1 MATFPSNRPTTD
13 VEGKGADSF
22 ATRSKA
28 GSNAGAQKLFG
39 AMWAVGQRWGRQGSG
54 EGRGSS
60 FASAKASSSGQPGRS
75 AESYHNEN
83 LMKQYEWQREQKG
96 KDKDVGRASRHIE
109 NVSKLTPE
117 GRTFKA
123 ISSDH
128 SKGAFNATW
137 ENAPAPKTETP
148 KTESGNVRGRQF
160 LGATIPA
167 VPGERPGHARVSSE
181 GKFEANPAYGEWKA
195 RKAKFESGIESQ
207 TKEQLHVAGNPD
219 IKVAPP
225 KPSGTK
231 KPRASRAKKAV

>member
-13 VEGKGADSF
+13 VEGKGADAF

-28 GSNAGAQKLFG
+28 GSNAGASKLLT
-39 AMWAVGQRWGRQGSG
+39 AMIAVGSRWGRQGGG
-54 EGRGSS
+54 ESRGNS

-83 LMKQYEWQREQKG
+83 LMKEYEWKREQKG
-96 KDKDVGRASRHIE
+96 KDKDVGRAKTHMT
-109 NVSKLTPE
+109 NVSQLTPE
-117 GRTFKA
+117 GRTFKS

-128 SKGAFNATW
+128 SKGSFNATW
-137 ENAPAPKTETP
+137 ENAPAPKETP
-148 KTESGNVRGRQF
+148 KPESGNVKGRQF
-160 LGATIPA
+160 LGPTIPA
-167 VPGERPGHARVSSE
+167 VPGERPGHARISAE